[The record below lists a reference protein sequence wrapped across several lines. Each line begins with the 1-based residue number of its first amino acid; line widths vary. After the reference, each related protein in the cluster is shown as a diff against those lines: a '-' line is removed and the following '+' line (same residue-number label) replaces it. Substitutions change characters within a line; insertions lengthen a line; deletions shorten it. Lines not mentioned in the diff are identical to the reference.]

1 MVLFIYRRNSLW
13 HSTFTLACF
22 YSCTS
27 ILFSLFS
34 SSARAS
40 LFHPGLYSQLNL
52 SSYPPHSRGSERK
65 GRGSVGYL
73 CCKLFQPHKANSL
86 QTIAA
91 KCSDLEGKININISK
106 NIEMTKKINTKN
118 PKAQE
123 SGALCSQAS

>member
-1 MVLFIYRRNSLW
+1 MVLFIYLRNSLW

-27 ILFSLFS
+27 ILFFLFS

-86 QTIAA
+86 QTIAT
-91 KCSDLEGKININISK
+91 KCSYLESKINISK
-106 NIEMTKKINTKN
+106 NIEIQKNTK
-118 PKAQE
+118 AEE
-123 SGALCSQAS
+123 SGALCSQSS